1 MPAEPLKPS
10 HSAGMFSLSLGAEPV
25 YRLGPLRG
33 EAELGER
40 EVELASLPELTLLG
54 DPALDILFAYSEV
67 GEGCGPQFYKGAP
80 VGLGIELDGREI
92 VGTHVEIAET
102 GLASPRREGPGQR
115 LVGGVS
121 VPGGVDALPALA
133 IGVCIESVPQSTSQI
148 SVRPPGLI
156 ARKISR
162 RAAVASGTYSSTWT
176 LNPASKLASSTGSD
190 S

>member
-33 EAELGER
+33 EAELGDR

-54 DPALDILFAYSEV
+54 GPALDILFACSEV

-80 VGLGIELDGREI
+80 VGLGIELDCREI
-92 VGTHVEIAET
+92 VGTHLEIAET
-102 GLASPRREGPGQR
+102 GLAHTRREGPGQR

-133 IGVCIESVPQSTSQI
+133 IGALHRE
-148 SVRPPGLI
+148 
-156 ARKISR
+156 
-162 RAAVASGTYSSTWT
+162 RAPVDIPDQC
-176 LNPASKLASSTGSD
+176 PAAGFDRAEDLAQGCCRVGYVLEHL
-190 S
+190 